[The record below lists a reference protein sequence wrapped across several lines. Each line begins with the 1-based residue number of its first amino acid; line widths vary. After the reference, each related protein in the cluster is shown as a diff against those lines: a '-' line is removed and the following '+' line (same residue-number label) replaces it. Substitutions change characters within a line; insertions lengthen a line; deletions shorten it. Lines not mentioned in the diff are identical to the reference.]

1 MMIRL
6 AACFLLAACLLL
18 GALAP
23 GSLAR
28 TEESLVWTGTTNG
41 SLIAL
46 TYGPLDPSKPP
57 VFLLTCFNEMDVAV
71 LEVFGLIEG
80 TRPGQEL
87 TIELSAGS
95 SQSPLK
101 GEVSLDEKTGAMF
114 AEASDI
120 RIEPVLAVL
129 KAPGPL
135 TVKTADTTRT
145 LSDAGRADAVE
156 KFSKDCQVD

>member
-6 AACFLLAACLLL
+6 AASLLAACLLL

-23 GSLAR
+23 GSFAR

-46 TYGPLDPSKPP
+46 TYGPLDTSKPP

-71 LEVFGLIEG
+71 LEIFGSIEG
-80 TRPGQEL
+80 TQPGQKL

-95 SQSPLK
+95 SQSLD
-101 GEVSLDEKTGAMF
+101 GETSLDEKTGAIF

-120 RIEPVLAVL
+120 KLKPVLDVL
-129 KAPGPL
+129 KSPGPL
-135 TVKTADTTRT
+135 TIKTASTTRT
-145 LSDAGRADAVE
+145 LPDAGRADAVE
-156 KFSKDCQVD
+156 TFSKDCQID